1 MIYYRDIPFNEISI
15 IKEVWERNRKYHEEM
30 SRFFSELY
38 SDIIFEDRINGFS
51 SFDKDHIKIT
61 LAETDENYE
70 LLGYCIST
78 FKGNHGEPQTLHVVE
93 EARGT
98 GIGKELMNRHMEW
111 LKNNGCE
118 TITITVSYENN
129 KAIQFYESMG
139 FRPNTMEMRL
149 KKASNIH

>member
-1 MIYYRDIPFNEISI
+1 MVCYRDIPFSEVSI
-15 IKEVWERNRKYHEEM
+15 IKEVWERNRKFHEEI
-30 SRFFSELY
+30 SIFFKHLY
-38 SDIIFEDRINGFS
+38 SDCVFEDRINEFN

-61 LAETDENYE
+61 LAEDTDNCR

-78 FKGNHGEPQTLHVVE
+78 FEGNQGQPQTLHVIE

-98 GIGKELMNRHMEW
+98 GTGKELMNRHIEW

-118 TITITVSYENN
+118 SISITVSCDNN
-129 KAIQFYESMG
+129 NTIEFYKSMG

-149 KKASNIH
+149 